1 MQNISIHVLIVDGD
15 SQSSRP
21 LKRCLRAAGY
31 RVHSTSC
38 GERALRY
45 CESQPPDALI
55 IDINLAGM
63 DGFELCERLR
73 SDPFLADIPVIMLT
87 YPDDE
92 MSRDYAVQMTGYA
105 GGDFFLA
112 KPVDPA
118 VVLRLLRDAVQ
129 ETARPFDSRPRR
141 FPTQVVW
148 PTRRVAGMASV

>member
-1 MQNISIHVLIVDGD
+1 MHARSIHVLIVDD
-15 SQSSRP
+15 DARSTAP
-21 LKRCLRAAGY
+21 LKRGLRAAGY

-38 GERALRY
+38 AGRALRH

-55 IDINLAGM
+55 LDINLPGM

-73 SDPFLADIPVIMLT
+73 SDPFLAEIPVIMLT
-87 YPDDE
+87 HPDDE
-92 MSRDYAVQMTGYA
+92 MSRRYAVQMTAYA

-118 VVLRLLRDAVQ
+118 VLLRLLQDAVQ
-129 ETARPFDSRPRR
+129 EPAHIPDPRPRR

-148 PTRRVAGMASV
+148 PTRRAARLASV